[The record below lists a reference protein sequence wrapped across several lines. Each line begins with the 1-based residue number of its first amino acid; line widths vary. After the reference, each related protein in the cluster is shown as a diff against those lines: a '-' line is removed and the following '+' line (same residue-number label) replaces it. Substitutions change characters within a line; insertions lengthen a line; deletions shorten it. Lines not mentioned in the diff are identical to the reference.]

1 MMERRKLGESDLQVA
16 PLAFGGN
23 VLGWTADEATSF
35 TLLDAFVDAGFNLI
49 DTADSYSTWV
59 EGHAGGESETIIGK
73 WLKSRGRRDRVLI
86 ATKAGWD
93 RANWGKGLAKAHI
106 LRSVEASL
114 ARLQTDYIDLYQS
127 HIDDSTTPFEET
139 LGAYGQLIGEG
150 KIRVIGASNHSA
162 ARLAEALRVSKDKG
176 LPRFQSLQPPYN
188 LYEREAFESELQ
200 PLCLREHIG
209 VIPYF
214 PLAAGFLTG
223 KYRSEK
229 DLDKS
234 ARGQGIGRKY
244 MNERGQ
250 RILAALD
257 RVAAASG
264 AAPAAVALAWLL
276 ARPGVVAPIASA
288 TSLGQFAEL
297 VRAPSLTL
305 DAEAMRQLDRASAVD
320 ARASIDS

>member
-1 MMERRKLGESDLQVA
+1 METRRLGGSDLQVA

-23 VLGWTADEATSF
+23 VLGWTTDEATSF
-35 TLLDAFVDAGFNLI
+35 ALLDAFVDDGFNLI
-49 DTADSYSTWV
+49 DTADSYSAWV
-59 EGHAGGESETIIGK
+59 PGHAGGESETIIGK
-73 WLKSRGRRDRVLI
+73 WLKSRGRRERVLI
-86 ATKAGWD
+86 ATKGGWE
-93 RANWGKGLAKAHI
+93 RANWGKGLAKGHI

-127 HIDDSTTPFEET
+127 HIDDPTTPFEET
-139 LGAYGQLIGEG
+139 LAAYGQLMAQG

-162 ARLAEALRVSKDKG
+162 QRLAEALRASEDKK
-176 LPRFQSLQPPYN
+176 LPRFHSLQPLYN
-188 LYEREAFESELQ
+188 LYDREDFETELQ

-223 KYRSEK
+223 KYRNEK
-229 DLDKS
+229 DLAKS
-234 ARGQGIGRKY
+234 PRGQGIGRKY
-244 MNERGQ
+244 LNERGQ

-257 RVAAASG
+257 HAAAAVG
-264 AAPAAVALAWLL
+264 TTPATVALAWLL

-297 VRAPSLTL
+297 AKAPSLTL
-305 DAEAMRQLDRASAVD
+305 DASTMRQLDEASSAV
-320 ARASIDS
+320 ATAVAGS